1 VAETIAYCAGFTDHT
16 KCATT
21 ANGNHGY
28 WASCKGGGKGT
39 NPDACNF
46 FSSLYWLGDANA
58 YEKALAE
65 RGVPFDTEIDR
76 VSVKDVLNLLGE
88 KRERERERERE
99 KMRVAATPFT
109 GSPCFPVSLFL
120 HWCTCSAFL

>member
-1 VAETIAYCAGFTDHT
+1 MAETIAHCAGFADHT

-21 ANGNHGY
+21 ANDNHGN
-28 WASCKGGGKGT
+28 WASCEGGGKGT

-88 KRERERERERE
+88 KREIRLGGGRHTLHWL
-99 KMRVAATPFT
+99 ALF
-109 GSPCFPVSLFL
+109 PCFFIVARVVPSCDGGIQLQR
-120 HWCTCSAFL
+120 

>member
-1 VAETIAYCAGFTDHT
+1 MAETIAYCAGFADHT

-88 KRERERERERE
+88 KREREREREDEGGR
-99 KMRVAATPFT
+99 RTLHWLALFP
-109 GSPCFPVSLFL
+109 SFPVSSLV
-120 HWCTCSAFL
+120 HV

>member
-1 VAETIAYCAGFTDHT
+1 MAETIAYCAGFTDHT

-99 KMRVAATPFT
+99 DEGGRHTLHWLALF
-109 GSPCFPVSLFL
+109 PCFPVSSLV
-120 HWCTCSAFL
+120 HV

>member
-1 VAETIAYCAGFTDHT
+1 MAETIAYCAGFTDHT

-46 FSSLYWLGDANA
+46 FSSLNWLGDANA

-99 KMRVAATPFT
+99 RKDEGGRHTLHWLALFP
-109 GSPCFPVSLFL
+109 SFPVSSLV
-120 HWCTCSAFL
+120 HV